1 MDYKLFIYIFALFVS
16 CIPKFLF
23 KEGFMLQE
31 LLHAAIFSIVFYLTY
46 DIIKINYEGL
56 DGYKINVEGAN
67 YLNNFIKR
75 FSGEDDP
82 IKISINNKIES
93 PIKETIRRDLS
104 STDKQIL
111 VETPDVDSILIE
123 TPEMEPNLVETPE
136 IDPNLVETP
145 REEQIQLDTLDLP
158 SLPVTDSSIEFD
170 PIPMDTTTRLPSTPV
185 ETSQIELEPQEI
197 TSV

>member
-123 TPEMEPNLVETPE
+123 TSEMEPNLVETSM
-136 IDPNLVETP
+136 
-145 REEQIQLDTLDLP
+145 EEQIQLDTLDLP
-158 SLPVTDSSIEFD
+158 LLSVTDPSIEFD
-170 PIPMDTTTRLPSTPV
+170 PIPMDTTTTTRLPSTPV